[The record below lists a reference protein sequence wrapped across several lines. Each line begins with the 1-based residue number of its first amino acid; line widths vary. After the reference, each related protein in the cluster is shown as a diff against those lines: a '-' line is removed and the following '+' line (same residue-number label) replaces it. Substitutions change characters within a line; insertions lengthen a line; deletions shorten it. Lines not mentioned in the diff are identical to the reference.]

1 MKKTCLSAI
10 VLIHFYTYSN
20 AQSPTIE
27 KDAANNITAFTNIVY
42 KIAGQDSLKLD
53 IFLPTTK
60 QVSTN
65 YPVALF
71 ITGGAWVTGTK
82 DMEGHILRKK
92 LKYALLNNG
101 FAIVS
106 IEYRYLNDKNHF
118 PQPIE
123 DCKDAVRWVKV
134 HAQNYQLD
142 TANIGLIGESA
153 GAHLALLTA
162 YTNENIWNAT
172 PNYPHISTKVKSV
185 VDYYGPTDIN
195 KLFKTNASGFTT
207 MLAKLFIGKK
217 FRLRNRLLYQ
227 MTLEDFGSNK
237 KKVME
242 KLNQYSPLT
251 YVTPSVV
258 PTFIAH
264 GNKDKLVPFAQS
276 KKLFQHLLKSNHQ
289 TPIIKVKGADHGFV
303 HASEKEL
310 DYIVDETI
318 RFLKNQ

>member
-1 MKKTCLSAI
+1 MNKLFLLVAMHCYIFAK
-10 VLIHFYTYSN
+10 
-20 AQSPTIE
+20 AQTSTTE
-27 KDAANNITAFTNIVY
+27 KVTAFTNIVY
-42 KIAGQDSLKLD
+42 KIANQDTLKLD
-53 IFLPTTK
+53 IFLPASK
-60 QVSTN
+60 QNKQN

-82 DMEGHILRKK
+82 DMESHILRKK
-92 LKYALLNNG
+92 LKYGLLNNG

-123 DCKDAVRWVKV
+123 DCKDAVRWVKA

-142 TANIGLIGESA
+142 SANIGLIGESA

-162 YTNENIWNAT
+162 YTNDNNWNTT
-172 PNYPHISTKVKSV
+172 PNYPNISTKVKSV

-195 KLFKTNASGFTT
+195 KLFKTNASGFTIL
-207 MLAKLFIGKK
+207 LAKLFIGKK
-217 FRLRNRLLYQ
+217 YKLRNRLLYQ
-227 MTLEDFGSNK
+227 MTLEDFSSNK
-237 KKVME
+237 KKVIE
-242 KLNQYSPLT
+242 KLHQYAPLT
-251 YVTPSVV
+251 YATASVV

-276 KKLFQHLLKSNHQ
+276 EKLNQQLLKNNHQ
-289 TPIIKVKGADHGFV
+289 IPFIKVKGADHGFV
-303 HASEKEL
+303 HASDAEL
-310 DYIVDETI
+310 DHIIDETI